1 MKKNKKRKKI
11 INIQYK
17 ILTYFY
23 FFVNYH
29 MLIAIRT
36 YNDILCL
43 FISDNRA
50 EFAYHFITILTV
62 Y

>member
-29 MLIAIRT
+29 MI
-36 YNDILCL
+36 NC
-43 FISDNRA
+43 N
-50 EFAYHFITILTV
+50 
-62 Y
+62 